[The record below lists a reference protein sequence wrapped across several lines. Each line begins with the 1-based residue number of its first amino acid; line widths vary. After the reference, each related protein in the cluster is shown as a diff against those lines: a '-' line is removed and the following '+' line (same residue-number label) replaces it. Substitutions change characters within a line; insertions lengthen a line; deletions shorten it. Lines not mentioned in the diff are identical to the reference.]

1 MDVVKIEAEADRL
14 AAMRK
19 FAEARDLLE
28 QITRSSPDLTDVW
41 VKLASMQ
48 IATGDSTSALR
59 STECALE
66 ARPMDFSCLL
76 MRANLLDRLGRGK
89 QAGEAYGRAIHNAP
103 LHLPERALSALENAK
118 LRYRQWQESEQERL
132 LDAISQKTLL
142 TAKLT
147 ALTESSLRLIA
158 PERSGPTNYC
168 YPGLGETEFFDTNQF
183 LWVAEL
189 EAAWVEI
196 SAEFQALLESQQAH
210 LLPYIQYPKNAPLE
224 QWEALNHND
233 GWRAAHLLQNGM
245 TNWLNV
251 KNCPTAMRLL
261 AQLPQ
266 PCIVGS
272 GPNAM
277 FSLLAPHTHIPP
289 HTGINNARLVCHL
302 PLIVPEGCWF
312 RVGSQTRQWEPG
324 KLLIFDDTIEH
335 EAMNPSDH
343 LRVVLIFDI
352 WHPALDEQERAGI
365 SALIAADERMLG
377 L

>member
-1 MDVVKIEAEADRL
+1 MDVQKIEAEADRL
-14 AAMRK
+14 AAMRN
-19 FAEARDLLE
+19 FTEARDLLE
-28 QITRSSPDLTDVW
+28 QIIRAVPDLPDVW
-41 VKLASMQ
+41 IKLASMQ
-48 IATGDSTSALR
+48 IATGDPTSALR

-66 ARPMDFSCLL
+66 ARPLDFSCLL
-76 MRANLLDRLGRGK
+76 MRANLLDRLGK
-89 QAGEAYGRAIHNAP
+89 IKLAGEAYGRAIYNAP
-103 LHLPERALSALENAK
+103 LNLPERATSALENAK
-118 LRYRQWQESEQERL
+118 LRYRQWQESEKERL
-132 LDAISQKTLL
+132 LAAISQKTLL
-142 TAKLT
+142 TTKLQ

-168 YPGLGETEFFDTNQF
+168 YPGLGETEFFDTTRFQ
-183 LWVAEL
+183 WVDEL

-196 SAEFQALLESQQAH
+196 SGEFQALLKSQHAH

-233 GWRAAHLLQNGM
+233 GWRAAHLFQNGM
-245 TNWLNV
+245 TNRVNA
-251 KNCPTAMRLL
+251 KNCPTVMRLL
-261 AQLPQ
+261 SQLPQ
-266 PCIVGS
+266 PSIPGS

-277 FSLLAPHTHIPP
+277 FSLLAPQTHIPP

-312 RVGSQTRQWEPG
+312 RVGAQTRQWEPG

-335 EAMNPSDH
+335 EAMNPSDQ

>member
-1 MDVVKIEAEADRL
+1 MDVEKIEAEADSL

-19 FAEARDLLE
+19 FAEARELLE
-28 QITRSSPDLTDVW
+28 QITRSAPDLTDVW

-48 IATGDSTSALR
+48 IATGDPRSALH

-66 ARPMDFSCLL
+66 ARPLDFSCLL
-76 MRANLLDRLGRGK
+76 MRANLLDRLGRSK

-103 LHLPERALSALENAK
+103 LHLPERAISVLQSAK
-118 LRYRQWQESEQERL
+118 LRYREWQVSEKERL
-132 LDAISQKTLL
+132 LAAISQKTLL

-168 YPGLGETEFFDTNQF
+168 YPGLGETEFFDTTQF
-183 LWVAEL
+183 PWVAEL

-196 SAEFQALLESQQAH
+196 SGEFQALLESQQAH

-251 KNCPTAMRLL
+251 KNCPTTMRLL

-277 FSLLAPHTHIPP
+277 FSLLAPHTHIPS

>member
-1 MDVVKIEAEADRL
+1 MDVEKIEAEADRL

-28 QITRSSPDLTDVW
+28 QITRSAPDLTDVW

-48 IATGDSTSALR
+48 IATGDPGSALH

-66 ARPMDFSCLL
+66 ARPLDFSCLL

-251 KNCPTAMRLL
+251 KNCPTTMRLL

-277 FSLLAPHTHIPP
+277 FSLL
-289 HTGINNARLVCHL
+289 
-302 PLIVPEGCWF
+302 VPEGCWF

>member
-1 MDVVKIEAEADRL
+1 MDVEKIEAEADRL

-28 QITRSSPDLTDVW
+28 QITRSAPDLTDVW

-66 ARPMDFSCLL
+66 ARPLDFSCLL

-103 LHLPERALSALENAK
+103 LHLPERAISALENAK
-118 LRYRQWQESEQERL
+118 LRYRQWQESEKERL
-132 LDAISQKTLL
+132 LAAISQKTLL

-168 YPGLGETEFFDTNQF
+168 YPGLGETEFFDTTQLPWF
-183 LWVAEL
+183 AEL

-196 SAEFQALLESQQAH
+196 FGEFQALLESQQAH

>member
-1 MDVVKIEAEADRL
+1 MDVEKIEAEADRL

-28 QITRSSPDLTDVW
+28 QITRSAPDLTDVW

-66 ARPMDFSCLL
+66 ARPLDFSCLL

-312 RVGSQTRQWEPG
+312 RVGSQTRQWELG